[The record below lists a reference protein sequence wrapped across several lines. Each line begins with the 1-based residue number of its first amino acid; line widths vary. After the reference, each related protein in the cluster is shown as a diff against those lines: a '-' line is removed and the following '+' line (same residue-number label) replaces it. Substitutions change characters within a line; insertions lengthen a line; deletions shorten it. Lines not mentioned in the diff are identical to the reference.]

1 MRSKVKREYHEKMK
15 IEKLGEAYLDC
26 MRTSGTETSNSERTV
41 RGIPM
46 RMKLATR
53 EDIPWIVH
61 HRIEMFRSMGYSESL
76 LTKAKAEIESFME
89 NEWDESI
96 ECFLVIIEEEVVGGC
111 AVSVYSVLPNPRK
124 TLAAKRACIHNMFVE
139 PQFRNQ
145 GIATF
150 LMTEVLSYCRKKGIL
165 KATLHDTDMSS
176 GLYKKLGFT
185 KVENYYEL
193 WMEPDIVKTD

>member
-1 MRSKVKREYHEKMK
+1 M
-15 IEKLGEAYLDC
+15 
-26 MRTSGTETSNSERTV
+26 SERTT

-46 RMKLATR
+46 KVRLATR

-76 LTKAKAEIESFME
+76 LTKARVGIESFME

-96 ECFLVIIEEEVVGGC
+96 ECYLVIIEEEIVGGC
-111 AVSVYSVLPNPRK
+111 AVSVYSRLPNPRK
-124 TLAAKRACIHNMFVE
+124 THAAKIACIHNVFVE

-145 GIATF
+145 GIATA
-150 LMTEVLSYCRKKGIL
+150 LMTEVLSHCRKKGIL

-176 GLYKKLGFT
+176 SLYRKLGFT
-185 KVENYYEL
+185 KVKNYYEL